1 MGCAAH
7 KPLNF
12 INWLFSAPHCSLLH
26 KISSC
31 TKFGS
36 IIPCIVVEGVSR
48 TAAGSVLRSLWQFFS
63 ISSSLNYAVVLDTP
77 LVCCI
82 YFFSYWQHL
91 RCFRAQFS
99 PLFLRKRAQLC
110 FLLVT
115 LFLSSSYPVWQARQA
130 PLRLMLRLSGW

>member
-1 MGCAAH
+1 M
-7 KPLNF
+7 
-12 INWLFSAPHCSLLH
+12 PHCSLLH

-48 TAAGSVLRSLWQFFS
+48 TAAGSVLRPLWQFFS

-82 YFFSYWQHL
+82 YFF
-91 RCFRAQFS
+91 
-99 PLFLRKRAQLC
+99 
-110 FLLVT
+110 FLLAASLMFSRAILAPFSEKTCATLLSFDWPYVVLVRVIFVMATILIDILYVT
-115 LFLSSSYPVWQARQA
+115 CFVLLLQIYISFSEATF
-130 PLRLMLRLSGW
+130 